1 MSLCALARLMFSAN
15 HVWLDG
21 AADDAGNALPPS
33 VHSIAQAWESWHM
46 SSAVPFPAS
55 RTARVHIKK

>member
-1 MSLCALARLMFSAN
+1 MFSAE

-33 VHSIAQAWESWHM
+33 VHSIAQAWEIWHM
-46 SSAVPFPAS
+46 SSAHGQRVPFPAS
-55 RTARVHIKK
+55 PTARVHKKIATVD